1 MTTLCSL
8 AINSHGLITL
18 LVVPKRAMPVILV
31 ADPSSQRAGTSDPGS
46 WAPIQPGPLP
56 LAPAEAR
63 GLVP

>member
-1 MTTLCSL
+1 
-8 AINSHGLITL
+8 
-18 LVVPKRAMPVILV
+18 MPVILV

-46 WAPIQPGPLP
+46 WAPIQPGPLY